1 MRKIFA
7 LLIAGAL
14 AFTAFGCHDHHHHH
28 HDRKH
33 TNPPVVT
40 RPAPPRPA
48 PRPAPRPVPPA
59 RPVPGQPAPVI
70 VVPQPH
76 R

>member
-1 MRKIFA
+1 MRKFFA

-14 AFTAFGCHDHHHHH
+14 AFTAFGCHHHHHDH
-28 HDRKH
+28 PDRKH

-48 PRPAPRPVPPA
+48 PQPQRPAPRPGQ
-59 RPVPGQPAPVI
+59 PGQVI
-70 VVPQPH
+70 VVPPPQPH

>member
-1 MRKIFA
+1 MRKFFA

-48 PRPAPRPVPPA
+48 PRPVPGRPAPQRT
-59 RPVPGQPAPVI
+59 GQPAPVI

>member
-1 MRKIFA
+1 MRKFFA

-14 AFTAFGCHDHHHHH
+14 AFTAFGCHHHH
-28 HDRKH
+28 HDHHERH
-33 TNPPVVT
+33 HSNPPVET

-48 PRPAPRPVPPA
+48 PQPQRPTPR
-59 RPVPGQPAPVI
+59 PGQPGQVI
-70 VVPQPH
+70 VVPPPQPH

>member
-1 MRKIFA
+1 MRKFFA

-28 HDRKH
+28 HDRKR
-33 TNPPVVT
+33 TNPTIVT

-48 PRPAPRPVPPA
+48 PQRPAPPRPAPR
-59 RPVPGQPAPVI
+59 PGQPAPVI

>member
-1 MRKIFA
+1 MRKFFA

-14 AFTAFGCHDHHHHH
+14 AFTAFGCHHH
-28 HDRKH
+28 HDHHDRH
-33 TNPPVVT
+33 HGNPPVVN

-48 PRPAPRPVPPA
+48 QRPAPQRPAPR
-59 RPVPGQPAPVI
+59 PGQPAPVI

>member
-1 MRKIFA
+1 MRKFFA

-14 AFTAFGCHDHHHHH
+14 AFTAVGCHHHHHH
-28 HDRKH
+28 HDRNH
-33 TNPPVVT
+33 GNPPVVN
-40 RPAPPRPA
+40 RPAPQRPAPQRPA
-48 PRPAPRPVPPA
+48 PR
-59 RPVPGQPAPVI
+59 PGQPAPVI

>member
-1 MRKIFA
+1 MRKFFA

-14 AFTAFGCHDHHHHH
+14 AFTAFGCHHHH
-28 HDRKH
+28 HDHHDRH
-33 TNPPVVT
+33 HSNPPVVT

-48 PRPAPRPVPPA
+48 PQPQRPTPR
-59 RPVPGQPAPVI
+59 PGQPGQVI
-70 VVPQPH
+70 VVPPPQPH

>member
-1 MRKIFA
+1 MRKFFA

-14 AFTAFGCHDHHHHH
+14 AFTAFGCHHHH
-28 HDRKH
+28 HDHHDRH
-33 TNPPVVT
+33 HSNPPVVT

-48 PRPAPRPVPPA
+48 PPPQRPAPRPGQ
-59 RPVPGQPAPVI
+59 PGQVI
-70 VVPQPH
+70 VVPPPQPH